1 MASYALVYKIQGDTY
16 LSKYSDEGIL
26 IRQGDCIDDDDNVYD
41 SLGTDKMAFVELIEQ
56 EKDEIAIKDICIA
69 TVTGETGGGVKELI
83 EEGGLP
89 DVAAQLF
96 EDIVLNGGKEGEFTI
111 D

>member
-1 MASYALVYKIQGDTY
+1 MANYALVFKIQGETY

-26 IRQGDCIDDDDNVYD
+26 IRQGDCIVDDDKVYD
-41 SLGTDKMAFVELIEQ
+41 NLDSDKIAFVELIE
-56 EKDEIAIKDICIA
+56 EENNEITIKDMCIA
-69 TVTGETGGGVKELI
+69 VVTGEKGGGVKELI

-96 EDIVLNGGKEGEFTI
+96 EDIVLNGGKEGEFTVE
-111 D
+111 